1 MSDEKF
7 VCFSISNEENA
18 MTPEDIENA
27 QFTKVHFRIYSAD
40 RVNDHNYTCSLKVL
54 KKYANTIAGKP
65 ILVWYNKHANGG
77 KGDFAGHEDSVY
89 AKEYPVG
96 FFPNDVKITYEKDE
110 DGTIFLCADGY
121 IWTLYYSEIVKVF
134 EDYGGIKG
142 VSSEMLVID
151 SEMIEDTD
159 IENILQYSFAALTLI
174 GEHDALG
181 TPIKPAVDGCQGVLV
196 TNASTN
202 AEYEKA
208 KVEFEKILYNSVKQE
223 SVETDSFLIQKNKE
237 ETMETEIVKNS
248 ASPDVVENA
257 VQEVSTKVEVSTDVY
272 SYDDNGNF
280 VGATHEEHEVRTT
293 EVKEV
298 PEEEVEPEMESVENA
313 TCKKNAC
320 DVQENE
326 CKKECNE
333 CKTQDNECKVDNECK
348 EAENACKKNNEC
360 KTENVCKQDNAS
372 TVSLEEFE
380 ALKVKYSALETELS
394 ESKKAYDTLL
404 LKCNSLEEYKNN
416 KESENMK
423 NAIEIALNSVSHIL
437 SSEQIDEWRE
447 KSQKCSVTNV
457 DEFTNELKAFAF
469 DIQEKNGVVQK
480 DSIRNSI
487 PKEVENEPTDFW
499 ERMARKYI

>member
-1 MSDEKF
+1 MGDEKLVTFSVSDEN
-7 VCFSISNEENA
+7 V

-54 KKYANTIAGKP
+54 KKYAKTIAGKP

-151 SEMIEDTD
+151 SEMIEDTN

-223 SVETDSFLIQKNKE
+223 SVETDSFFNTKNKE
-237 ETMETEIVKNS
+237 EIMDAEITKNS
-248 ASPDVVENA
+248 TSPDVIENA
-257 VQEVSTKVEVSTDVY
+257 TQEVTTRVGVSTDTY
-272 SYDDNGNF
+272 SYDDAG
-280 VGATHEEHEVRTT
+280 
-293 EVKEV
+293 
-298 PEEEVEPEMESVENA
+298 
-313 TCKKNAC
+313 
-320 DVQENE
+320 
-326 CKKECNE
+326 
-333 CKTQDNECKVDNECK
+333 
-348 EAENACKKNNEC
+348 
-360 KTENVCKQDNAS
+360 
-372 TVSLEEFE
+372 
-380 ALKVKYSALETELS
+380 
-394 ESKKAYDTLL
+394 
-404 LKCNSLEEYKNN
+404 
-416 KESENMK
+416 
-423 NAIEIALNSVSHIL
+423 
-437 SSEQIDEWRE
+437 
-447 KSQKCSVTNV
+447 
-457 DEFTNELKAFAF
+457 
-469 DIQEKNGVVQK
+469 
-480 DSIRNSI
+480 
-487 PKEVENEPTDFW
+487 
-499 ERMARKYI
+499 

>member
-54 KKYANTIAGKP
+54 KKYAKTIAGKP
-65 ILVWYNKHANGG
+65 ILVWYNKYANGG
-77 KGDFAGHEDSVY
+77 RGDFAGHEDSVY
-89 AKEYPVG
+89 AKQYPVG
-96 FFPNDVKITYEKDE
+96 FFPKEPKITYERDE
-110 DGTIFLCADGY
+110 NGTVFLCADGY
-121 IWTLYYSEIVKVF
+121 IWTVYYSEIVKVF

-142 VSSEMLVID
+142 VSSEMLIID

-159 IENILQYSFAALTLI
+159 IENILQYSFAGLTLL

-181 TPIKPAVDGCQGVLV
+181 TPIKPAVDGCQGILV
-196 TNASTN
+196 TNSSIN
-202 AEYEKA
+202 EEYEKA
-208 KVEFEKILYNSVKQE
+208 KVEFEKILYNSEKQE
-223 SVETDSFLIQKNKE
+223 SVETDSFFNTKKKE
-237 ETMETEIVKNS
+237 EIMGTEIIKNS
-248 ASPDVVENA
+248 TSPDVIENA
-257 VQEVSTKVEVSTDVY
+257 TQEVSTKVEVSTDVY

-313 TCKKNAC
+313 TCKRNAC
-320 DVQENE
+320 DTQENE

-360 KTENVCKQDNAS
+360 KTENVCKQDNAL

-380 ALKVKYSALETELS
+380 MLKVKYSALETELS
-394 ESKKAYDTLL
+394 ERKKAYDALL

-423 NAIEIALNSVSHIL
+423 NAIEVALNSVSHIL
-437 SSEQIDEWRE
+437 SSEQIDKWRE

-469 DIQEKNGVVQK
+469 DVQEKNGVVQK

>member
-77 KGDFAGHEDSVY
+77 KGDFAGHEDSPI

-96 FFPNDVKITYEKDE
+96 FFPENPVITYEKDE

-208 KVEFEKILYNSVKQE
+208 KVEFEKILDNSVKQE
-223 SVETDSFLIQKNKE
+223 SVETDSFFNTKNKE
-237 ETMETEIVKNS
+237 ETMETEVIKNS
-248 ASPDVVENA
+248 ASPEVIENA
-257 VQEVSTKVEVSTDVY
+257 TQEVSTKVEVSTDTY
-272 SYDDNGNF
+272 SYDDDGKF
-280 VGATHEEHEVRTT
+280 VGATHEEHEVRTV

-298 PEEEVEPEMESVENA
+298 PEEDVVTPDDPVIENAECVENA
-313 TCKKNAC
+313 DCKTDTVENAECVDNAGCKKENAEC
-320 DVQENE
+320 KSDNSECKTDNAKCENE
-326 CKKECNE
+326 CK
-333 CKTQDNECKVDNECK
+333 V
-348 EAENACKKNNEC
+348 NNS
-360 KTENVCKQDNAS
+360 V
-372 TVSLEEFE
+372 VSMEEFE
-380 ALKVKYSALETELS
+380 ALKVKYSTLEAELETKKADYDALMLKCSALET
-394 ESKKAYDTLL
+394 
-404 LKCNSLEEYKNN
+404 YKNN
-416 KESENMK
+416 KENENMK
-423 NAIEIALNSVSHIL
+423 NTIEVALNSVSHIL
-437 SSEQIDEWRE
+437 STDQIDEWRKE
-447 KSQKCSVTNV
+447 SEKCSAETV
-457 DEFTNELKAFAF
+457 DEFTNKLKAFAF
-469 DIQEKNGVVQK
+469 DIQEKNGVIQT

-487 PKEVENEPTDFW
+487 PREIEIEPTDFW
-499 ERMARKYI
+499 ERMEKKYN

>member
-1 MSDEKF
+1 MGDEKLVIFSVSDEN
-7 VCFSISNEENA
+7 V

-54 KKYANTIAGKP
+54 KKYAKTIAGKP

-96 FFPNDVKITYEKDE
+96 FFPNDVKITYEKDD

-181 TPIKPAVDGCQGVLV
+181 NPIKPAVDGCQGILV

-208 KVEFEKILYNSVKQE
+208 KEEFEKILYNSVKQE
-223 SVETDSFLIQKNKE
+223 SVETDSFFNTKNKE
-237 ETMETEIVKNS
+237 ETMETEITKNS
-248 ASPDVVENA
+248 TSPDVIENA
-257 VQEVSTKVEVSTDVY
+257 KQEVTNRVSISTDTY
-272 SYDDNGNF
+272 SYDDDGKY
-280 VGATHEEHEVRTT
+280 VGSTYESHVISST
-293 EVKEV
+293 EIKEV
-298 PEEEVEPEMESVENA
+298 PEEEMKPDEVVENA
-313 TCKKNAC
+313 SENSDEEKVDNAEVVENA
-320 DVQENE
+320 DVVENSTDEDAKVNNATQEVENS
-326 CKKECNE
+326 
-333 CKTQDNECKVDNECK
+333 CKVDNSSVV
-348 EAENACKKNNEC
+348 NI
-360 KTENVCKQDNAS
+360 
-372 TVSLEEFE
+372 EEFE
-380 ALKVKYSALETELS
+380 ALKLKCSTLETELATQ
-394 ESKKAYDTLL
+394 KADYEALMQ
-404 LKCNSLEEYKNN
+404 KCSVLEAYKNN
-416 KESENMK
+416 KENENMK
-423 NAIEIALNSVSHIL
+423 NAIEVALNSVSHIL
-437 SSEQIDEWRE
+437 NSAQIDEWRKE
-447 KSQKCSVTNV
+447 SEKCSAENV
-457 DEFTNELKAFAF
+457 DEFTNKLKAFAF
-469 DIQEKNGVVQK
+469 DIQEKNGVIQT

-487 PKEVENEPTDFW
+487 PKEVEVEPTDFW
-499 ERMARKYI
+499 ERMEKKYI

>member
-223 SVETDSFLIQKNKE
+223 SVETDSFFNTKNKE
-237 ETMETEIVKNS
+237 ETMETEVIKNS
-248 ASPDVVENA
+248 ASPEVIENA
-257 VQEVSTKVEVSTDVY
+257 TQEVSTKVEVSTDTY
-272 SYDDNGNF
+272 SYDDDGKF
-280 VGATHEEHEVRTT
+280 VGATHEEHEVRTV

-298 PEEEVEPEMESVENA
+298 PEEDVVTPDEPVIENAECVENA
-313 TCKKNAC
+313 DCKTDTVENAECVDNAGCKKENAEC
-320 DVQENE
+320 KSDNSECKTDNAKCENE
-326 CKKECNE
+326 CK
-333 CKTQDNECKVDNECK
+333 V
-348 EAENACKKNNEC
+348 NNS
-360 KTENVCKQDNAS
+360 V
-372 TVSLEEFE
+372 VSMEEFE
-380 ALKVKYSALETELS
+380 ALKVKYSTLEAELETKKADYDALMLKCSALET
-394 ESKKAYDTLL
+394 
-404 LKCNSLEEYKNN
+404 YKNN
-416 KESENMK
+416 KENENMK
-423 NAIEIALNSVSHIL
+423 NTIEVALNSVSHIL
-437 SSEQIDEWRE
+437 STDQIDEWRKE
-447 KSQKCSVTNV
+447 SEKCSAETV
-457 DEFTNELKAFAF
+457 DEFTNKLKAFAF
-469 DIQEKNGVVQK
+469 DIQEKNGVIQT

-487 PKEVENEPTDFW
+487 PREVDVEPIDFW
-499 ERMARKYI
+499 ERMEKKYN

>member
-1 MSDEKF
+1 MGDEKLVTFSVSDEN
-7 VCFSISNEENA
+7 V

-54 KKYANTIAGKP
+54 KKYAKTIAGKP

-77 KGDFAGHEDSVY
+77 KGDFAGHEDSLY

-96 FFPNDVKITYEKDE
+96 FFPNDVKITYAKDE

-151 SEMIEDTD
+151 SEMIEDTN

-223 SVETDSFLIQKNKE
+223 SVETDSFFNTKNKE
-237 ETMETEIVKNS
+237 EIMDAEITKNS
-248 ASPDVVENA
+248 TSPDVIENA
-257 VQEVSTKVEVSTDVY
+257 TQEVTTRVGVSTDTY
-272 SYDDNGNF
+272 SYDDAGRF
-280 VGATHEEHEVRTT
+280 VGATHEEHSVRTT
-293 EVKEV
+293 EIKEV
-298 PEEEVEPEMESVENA
+298 PEEEVKPTEVVVENA
-313 TCKKNAC
+313 SEEEEKVDNAEVVENTEVVENST
-320 DVQENE
+320 DEDEKVDNAVQEVENA
-326 CKKECNE
+326 
-333 CKTQDNECKVDNECK
+333 CKVDNSSVV
-348 EAENACKKNNEC
+348 NM
-360 KTENVCKQDNAS
+360 
-372 TVSLEEFE
+372 EEFE
-380 ALKVKYSALETELS
+380 ALKVKCSALESEL
-394 ESKKAYDTLL
+394 ETKKAEYDVLMQ
-404 LKCNSLEEYKNN
+404 KCSVLEEYKNN
-416 KESENMK
+416 KENENMK
-423 NAIEIALNSVSHIL
+423 NAIEVALNSVSHIL
-437 SSEQIDEWRE
+437 NSAQIDEWRKESE
-447 KSQKCSVTNV
+447 KFSAENV
-457 DEFTNELKAFAF
+457 DEFTNKLKAFAF
-469 DIQEKNGVVQK
+469 DIQEENGVIQA

-487 PKEVENEPTDFW
+487 PKEVEVEPTDFW
-499 ERMARKYI
+499 ERMEKKYI

>member
-7 VCFSISNEENA
+7 VCFSISNDENA

-65 ILVWYNKHANGG
+65 ILVWYNKYANGG
-77 KGDFAGHEDSVY
+77 KGDFAGHEDSPI

-96 FFPNDVKITYEKDE
+96 FFPKNPVITYEKDE

-151 SEMIEDTD
+151 SEMIDDTD

-208 KVEFEKILYNSVKQE
+208 KVEFEKILYNSIKQE
-223 SVETDSFLIQKNKE
+223 SVETDSFFNTKNKE
-237 ETMETEIVKNS
+237 ENMEKEIVKNS
-248 ASPDVVENA
+248 TSPDVIENA
-257 VQEVSTKVEVSTDVY
+257 TQEVTTRVSVSTDTY
-272 SYDDNGNF
+272 SYDDSGRY
-280 VGATHEEHEVRTT
+280 VGSTYENHSVSTT
-293 EVKEV
+293 EIKEV
-298 PEEEVEPEMESVENA
+298 PEEKVKTEGTFVENA
-313 TCKKNAC
+313 NEEEKVENAEVVENLTSKDCKVDNIRKT
-320 DVQENE
+320 ENE
-326 CKKECNE
+326 CKTNNA
-333 CKTQDNECKVDNECK
+333 TQEVKDACKV
-348 EAENACKKNNEC
+348 ENSA
-360 KTENVCKQDNAS
+360 
-372 TVSLEEFE
+372 TVDMEEFE
-380 ALKVKYSALETELS
+380 ALKFKYSALETEL
-394 ESKKAYDTLL
+394 ETQKADYEALM
-404 LKCNSLEEYKNN
+404 LKCSDLETYKNN
-416 KESENMK
+416 KENENMK
-423 NAIEIALNSVSHIL
+423 NTIEVALNSVSHIL
-437 SSEQIDEWRE
+437 SADQIDEWRKE
-447 KSQKCSVTNV
+447 SEKCSAETV
-457 DEFTNELKAFAF
+457 DEFTNKLKAFAF
-469 DIQEKNGVVQK
+469 DIQEKNGVIQT
-480 DSIRNSI
+480 DCIRNSI
-487 PKEVENEPTDFW
+487 PREVEIEPTDFW
-499 ERMARKYI
+499 ERMEKKYN

>member
-1 MSDEKF
+1 MGDEKLVTFSVSDEN
-7 VCFSISNEENA
+7 V
-18 MTPEDIENA
+18 MTPEDIENT
-27 QFTKVHFRIYSAD
+27 QFTRVHFKIYSAD

-54 KKYANTIAGKP
+54 KKYAKTIAGKP
-65 ILVWYNKHANGG
+65 ILVWYNKYANGG

-96 FFPNDVKITYEKDE
+96 FFPENPKITYEKDD

-151 SEMIEDTD
+151 SEIIEDTN

-223 SVETDSFLIQKNKE
+223 SVETDSFFNTKSKE
-237 ETMETEIVKNS
+237 EIMDAEITKNS
-248 ASPDVVENA
+248 TSPDVIENA
-257 VQEVSTKVEVSTDVY
+257 TQEVTTRVGVSTDTY
-272 SYDDNGNF
+272 SYDDAGKF
-280 VGATHEEHEVRTT
+280 VGATHEEHSVSTT
-293 EVKEV
+293 EIKEV
-298 PEEEVEPEMESVENA
+298 PEEEAKPTEVVENA
-313 TCKKNAC
+313 SEEEEKVDNAEVVKNTEVVENSTDEDEKVDNA
-320 DVQENE
+320 VQEVENA
-326 CKKECNE
+326 
-333 CKTQDNECKVDNECK
+333 CKVDNSS
-348 EAENACKKNNEC
+348 
-360 KTENVCKQDNAS
+360 VVDM
-372 TVSLEEFE
+372 EEFE
-380 ALKVKYSALETELS
+380 ALKLKCSALEIEL
-394 ESKKAYDTLL
+394 ETKKAEYDVLMQ
-404 LKCNSLEEYKNN
+404 KCSVLEEYKNN
-416 KESENMK
+416 KENENMK

-437 SSEQIDEWRE
+437 NSAQVDEWRKESE
-447 KSQKCSVTNV
+447 KFSAENV
-457 DEFTNELKAFAF
+457 DEFTNKLKAFAF
-469 DIQEKNGVVQK
+469 DIQEENGVIQA

-487 PKEVENEPTDFW
+487 PKEVEVEPTDFW
-499 ERMARKYI
+499 ERMEKKYI